1 MKDMQESSRN
11 DNDKNMLDD
20 QTEEIEIHDT
30 KDAQAGQEGEQADS
44 EKPEEKE
51 KDPVG
56 EAETIE
62 SKETVDTQ
70 ERESIEND
78 SLGEIATPSADES
91 VKQYSCSYM
100 PPYDAPHFS
109 IALQADSKKEKSKG
123 LRGSFVALLLTLS
136 LLISVVGGGIGYVIM
151 EQINQLVGVVGDSN
165 QDGQSG
171 DGVAEDGTITII
183 KNDGSIK
190 VNEVVGST
198 GYSNLT
204 VSEVVALVADSVV
217 EITTAQRVLNGSY
230 VTSGAGSGVIIGS
243 INRDGYL
250 GSIVITNHHVIDGA
264 DGITVRLTNGKEYT
278 ATLIAEGD
286 EDYDIAVLAIQAT
299 GLSAAKLGS
308 SANLIVGEEVVAIG
322 NPLGELGGTVTNG
335 IISALDRQVIVEGHR
350 MTLLQTNAA
359 INPGNSGGGLFNMAG
374 ELIGIVNAKQ
384 SETGIE
390 GLGFAIPIDVAYATA
405 KDLIDYGYVTGKLKL
420 DFKIGEKTESF
431 QVSSQNSWYS
441 YTLPAGIYILSS
453 NVAELK
459 AYDRIVSLNGVAIQS
474 LSDYYGILDQLKED
488 DTLTIVVSRLN
499 TSSYSSS
506 FSEITVNLSVEF
518 TKAPQNS

>member
-1 MKDMQESSRN
+1 MKDMQDSSRN
-11 DNDKNMLDD
+11 DKDKSTLND
-20 QTEEIEIHDT
+20 QAEEMEIHDT
-30 KDAQAGQEGEQADS
+30 KNDQANQEGEQNHN
-44 EKPEEKE
+44 EKSREKE
-51 KDPVG
+51 KTPVG
-56 EAETIE
+56 EAETTE
-62 SKETVDTQ
+62 TKETPDTK
-70 ERESIEND
+70 EREAAEND
-78 SLGEIATPSADES
+78 PLNEVTASSSNES
-91 VKQYSCSYM
+91 VKQYSYSYT
-100 PPYDAPHFS
+100 PPYYAPHFS
-109 IALQADSKKEKSKG
+109 TSPQATSKKEKGNG
-123 LRGSFVALLLTLS
+123 LRGGFVALILVLS
-136 LLISVVGGGIGYVIM
+136 LLISVVGGGIGYAIV
-151 EQINQLVGVVGDSN
+151 QHVDQLLGVVGDSN
-165 QDGQSG
+165 ENNPSG
-171 DGVAEDGTITII
+171 DGASEDGTITII

-243 INRDGYL
+243 INRDGYS

-420 DFKIGEKTESF
+420 DFEIGEKTESF